1 MTAMTAF
8 DIKSIV
14 VQPYQAERSEAE
26 HLSVHPSQ
34 PAVSIP
40 SQGIALSS

>member
-1 MTAMTAF
+1 MTAF

-14 VQPYQAERSEAE
+14 VQPYQAERAEAE
-26 HLSVHPSQ
+26 HPAVHPSQ

-40 SQGIALSS
+40 SQAIALSS